1 MTKKPL
7 ELYIHI
13 PFCVKKCAYCDFLSG
28 PSTLEVREAYVNCLI
43 EEICHCKH
51 AGVGD
56 SDNKWAPCDP
66 ENYEVVSAFFGGGT
80 PSILK
85 PDQIRRIMT
94 ALKEVFCWN
103 SDAEVTIEAN
113 PGTVDAEKLRNYL
126 DCGINRISFGLQS
139 ADNEELRKLGRIH
152 TWEEFLDSFHQAR
165 IAGFTNINVDLM
177 SALPGQTK
185 ESWEKTLRQVLA
197 LQPEHIS
204 AYSLIIEEG
213 TPFYQLYEKDVERRD
228 AGEEPEL
235 IPSEEEERAMYEA
248 TGRILKEQGYLHY
261 EISNY
266 AKPGCECRHNLGYW
280 QRRDYL
286 GFGLGA
292 STLLNPVRYK
302 NTEDLEAYLG
312 GDFSKKE
319 FFVLTKDNQIEETMF
334 LGLRVLEG
342 VSKEHFREQFSCELR
357 VVYRKELEKLEQE
370 GLLEEEGD
378 FVRLTS
384 RGIDLSNPVLA
395 EFLLS

>member
-1 MTKKPL
+1 MKEL
-7 ELYIHI
+7 ELYLHI
-13 PFCVKKCAYCDFLSG
+13 PFCVKKCNYCDFLSALAG
-28 PSTLEVREAYVNCLI
+28 EETRAAYVDALL
-43 EEICHCKH
+43 EEIR
-51 AGVGD
+51 GFD
-56 SDNKWAPCDP
+56 EP
-66 ENYEVVSAFFGGGT
+66 EDYEVVTVFFGGGT
-80 PSILK
+80 PSIL
-85 PDQIRRIMT
+85 PGQAIFRIME
-94 ALKEVFCWN
+94 ALREKFSFRKE
-103 SDAEVTIEAN
+103 AEITLEAN
-113 PGTVDAEKLRNYL
+113 PGTVDKEKLSFYKKA
-126 DCGINRISFGLQS
+126 GINRLSFGLQS
-139 ADNEELRKLGRIH
+139 ADAEELKKLGRIH
-152 TWEEFLDSFHQAR
+152 TWEKFLESFQLAR
-165 IAGFTNINVDLM
+165 EAGFSNINVDLM

>member
-1 MTKKPL
+1 MKEL
-7 ELYIHI
+7 ELYLHI
-13 PFCVKKCAYCDFLSG
+13 PFCVKKCNYCDFLSAPAG
-28 PSTLEVREAYVNCLI
+28 EETRAAYVDALL
-43 EEICHCKH
+43 EEIR
-51 AGVGD
+51 GFD
-56 SDNKWAPCDP
+56 EP
-66 ENYEVVSAFFGGGT
+66 EDYEVVTVFFGGGT
-80 PSILK
+80 PSIL
-85 PDQIRRIMT
+85 PGQAIFRIME
-94 ALKEVFCWN
+94 ALREKFSFRKE
-103 SDAEVTIEAN
+103 AEITLEAN
-113 PGTVDAEKLRNYL
+113 PGTVDKEKLSFYKKA
-126 DCGINRISFGLQS
+126 GINRLSFGLQS
-139 ADNEELRKLGRIH
+139 ADAEELKKLGRIH
-152 TWEEFLDSFHQAR
+152 TWAKFLESFQLAR
-165 IAGFTNINVDLM
+165 EAGFSNINVDLM

-342 VSKEHFREQFSCELR
+342 VSKEQFREQFSCELR
-357 VVYRKELEKLEQE
+357 VVYRKELEKLEKE

>member
-1 MTKKPL
+1 MKEL
-7 ELYIHI
+7 ELYLHI
-13 PFCVKKCAYCDFLSG
+13 PFCVKKCNYCDFLSAPAG
-28 PSTLEVREAYVNCLI
+28 EETRAAYVDALL
-43 EEICHCKH
+43 EEIR
-51 AGVGD
+51 GFD
-56 SDNKWAPCDP
+56 EP
-66 ENYEVVSAFFGGGT
+66 EDYEVVTVFFGGGT
-80 PSILK
+80 PSIL
-85 PDQIRRIMT
+85 PGQAIFRIME
-94 ALKEVFCWN
+94 ALREKFSFRKE
-103 SDAEVTIEAN
+103 AEITLEAN
-113 PGTVDAEKLRNYL
+113 PGTVDKEKLSFYKKA
-126 DCGINRISFGLQS
+126 GINRLSFGLQS
-139 ADNEELRKLGRIH
+139 ADAEELKKLGRIH
-152 TWEEFLDSFHQAR
+152 TWEKFLESFQLAR
-165 IAGFTNINVDLM
+165 EAGFSNINVDLM

>member
-1 MTKKPL
+1 MKEL
-7 ELYIHI
+7 ELYLHI
-13 PFCVKKCAYCDFLSG
+13 PFCVKKCNYCDFLSAPAG
-28 PSTLEVREAYVNCLI
+28 EETRAAYVDTLL
-43 EEICHCKH
+43 EEIR
-51 AGVGD
+51 GFD
-56 SDNKWAPCDP
+56 EP
-66 ENYEVVSAFFGGGT
+66 EDYEVVTVFFGGGT
-80 PSILK
+80 PSIL
-85 PDQIRRIMT
+85 PGQAILRIME
-94 ALKEVFCWN
+94 ALREKF
-103 SDAEVTIEAN
+103 SFRKGAEITLEAN
-113 PGTVDAEKLRNYL
+113 PGTVDKEKLSFYKKA
-126 DCGINRISFGLQS
+126 GINRLSFGLQS
-139 ADNEELRKLGRIH
+139 ADAEELKKLGRIH
-152 TWEEFLDSFHQAR
+152 TWEKFLESFQLAR
-165 IAGFTNINVDLM
+165 EAGFSNINVDLM

-266 AKPGCECRHNLGYW
+266 AKPGRECCHNLGYW

-342 VSKEHFREQFSCELR
+342 VSKEQFREQFSCELR
-357 VVYRKELEKLEQE
+357 VVYRKELEKLEKE

>member
-1 MTKKPL
+1 MKEL
-7 ELYIHI
+7 ELYLHI
-13 PFCVKKCAYCDFLSG
+13 PFCVKKCNYCDFLSAPAG
-28 PSTLEVREAYVNCLI
+28 EETRAAYVDALL
-43 EEICHCKH
+43 EEIR
-51 AGVGD
+51 GFD
-56 SDNKWAPCDP
+56 EP
-66 ENYEVVSAFFGGGT
+66 EDYEVVTVFFGGGT
-80 PSILK
+80 PSIL
-85 PDQIRRIMT
+85 PGQAIFRIME
-94 ALKEVFCWN
+94 ALREKF
-103 SDAEVTIEAN
+103 SFRKGAEITLEAN
-113 PGTVDAEKLRNYL
+113 PGTVDKEKLSFYKKA
-126 DCGINRISFGLQS
+126 GINRLSFGLQS
-139 ADNEELRKLGRIH
+139 ADAEELKKLGRIH
-152 TWEEFLDSFHQAR
+152 TWEKFLESFQLAR
-165 IAGFTNINVDLM
+165 EAGFSNINVDLM

-185 ESWEKTLRQVLA
+185 ESWEKTLRQVLV
-197 LQPEHIS
+197 LQPEPIS

-266 AKPGCECRHNLGYW
+266 AKPGRECCHNLGYW

-342 VSKEHFREQFSCELR
+342 VSKEQFREHFSCELN

>member
-1 MTKKPL
+1 MKEL
-7 ELYIHI
+7 ELYLHI
-13 PFCVKKCAYCDFLSG
+13 PFCVKKCNYCDFLSAPAG
-28 PSTLEVREAYVNCLI
+28 EETRAAYVDALL
-43 EEICHCKH
+43 EEIR
-51 AGVGD
+51 GFD
-56 SDNKWAPCDP
+56 EP
-66 ENYEVVSAFFGGGT
+66 EDYEVVTVFFGGGT
-80 PSILK
+80 PSIL
-85 PDQIRRIMT
+85 PGQAIFRIME
-94 ALKEVFCWN
+94 ALREKF
-103 SDAEVTIEAN
+103 SFRKGAEITLEAN
-113 PGTVDAEKLRNYL
+113 PGTVDKEKLSFYKKA
-126 DCGINRISFGLQS
+126 GINRLSFGLQS
-139 ADNEELRKLGRIH
+139 ADAEELKKLGRIH
-152 TWEEFLDSFHQAR
+152 TWEKFLESFQLAR
-165 IAGFTNINVDLM
+165 EAGFSNINVDLM

-266 AKPGCECRHNLGYW
+266 AKPGRECCHNLGYW
-280 QRRDYL
+280 QRRNYL

>member
-1 MTKKPL
+1 MKEL
-7 ELYIHI
+7 ELYLHI
-13 PFCVKKCAYCDFLSG
+13 PFCVKKCNYCDFLSALAG
-28 PSTLEVREAYVNCLI
+28 EETRAAYVDALL
-43 EEICHCKH
+43 EEIR
-51 AGVGD
+51 GFD
-56 SDNKWAPCDP
+56 EP
-66 ENYEVVSAFFGGGT
+66 EDYEVVTVFFGGGT
-80 PSILK
+80 PSIL
-85 PDQIRRIMT
+85 PGQAIFRIME
-94 ALKEVFCWN
+94 ALREKFSFRKE
-103 SDAEVTIEAN
+103 AEITLEAN
-113 PGTVDAEKLRNYL
+113 PGTVDKEKLSFYKKA
-126 DCGINRISFGLQS
+126 GINRLSFGLQS
-139 ADNEELRKLGRIH
+139 ADAEELKKLGRIH
-152 TWEEFLDSFHQAR
+152 TWEKFLESFQLAR
-165 IAGFTNINVDLM
+165 EAGFSNINVDLM

-357 VVYRKELEKLEQE
+357 VVYRKELEKLEKE

>member
-1 MTKKPL
+1 MKEL
-7 ELYIHI
+7 ELYLHI
-13 PFCVKKCAYCDFLSG
+13 PFCVKKCNYCDFLSASAG
-28 PSTLEVREAYVNCLI
+28 EETRAAYVDALL
-43 EEICHCKH
+43 EEIR
-51 AGVGD
+51 GFD
-56 SDNKWAPCDP
+56 EP
-66 ENYEVVSAFFGGGT
+66 EGYEVVTVFFGGGT
-80 PSILK
+80 PSIL
-85 PDQIRRIMT
+85 PGQAIFRIME
-94 ALKEVFCWN
+94 ALREKF
-103 SDAEVTIEAN
+103 SFRKGAEITLEAN
-113 PGTVDAEKLRNYL
+113 PGTVDKEKLSFYKKA
-126 DCGINRISFGLQS
+126 GINRLSFGLQS
-139 ADNEELRKLGRIH
+139 ADAEELKKLGRIH
-152 TWEEFLDSFHQAR
+152 TWEKFLESFQLAR
-165 IAGFTNINVDLM
+165 EAGFSNINVDLM

-342 VSKEHFREQFSCELR
+342 VSKEQFREQFSCELC
-357 VVYRKELEKLEQE
+357 VVYRKELEKLEKE

>member
-1 MTKKPL
+1 MKEL
-7 ELYIHI
+7 ELYLHI
-13 PFCVKKCAYCDFLSG
+13 PFCVKKCNYCDFLSAPAG
-28 PSTLEVREAYVNCLI
+28 EETRAAYVDALL
-43 EEICHCKH
+43 EEIR
-51 AGVGD
+51 GFD
-56 SDNKWAPCDP
+56 EP
-66 ENYEVVSAFFGGGT
+66 EDYEVVTVFFGGGT
-80 PSILK
+80 PSIL
-85 PDQIRRIMT
+85 PGQAIFRIME
-94 ALKEVFCWN
+94 ALREKF
-103 SDAEVTIEAN
+103 SFRKGAEITLEAN
-113 PGTVDAEKLRNYL
+113 PGTVDKEKLSFYKKA
-126 DCGINRISFGLQS
+126 GINRLSFGLQS
-139 ADNEELRKLGRIH
+139 ADAEELKKLGRIH
-152 TWEEFLDSFHQAR
+152 TWEKFLESFQLAR
-165 IAGFTNINVDLM
+165 EAGFSNINVDLM

-342 VSKEHFREQFSCELR
+342 VSKEQFREQFSCELR
-357 VVYRKELEKLEQE
+357 VVYRKELEKLEKE

>member
-1 MTKKPL
+1 MKEL
-7 ELYIHI
+7 ELYLHI
-13 PFCVKKCAYCDFLSG
+13 PFCVKKCNYCDFLSAPAG
-28 PSTLEVREAYVNCLI
+28 EETRAAYVDALL
-43 EEICHCKH
+43 EEIR
-51 AGVGD
+51 GFD
-56 SDNKWAPCDP
+56 EP
-66 ENYEVVSAFFGGGT
+66 EDYEVVTVFFGGGT
-80 PSILK
+80 PSIL
-85 PDQIRRIMT
+85 PGQAIFRIME
-94 ALKEVFCWN
+94 ALREKF
-103 SDAEVTIEAN
+103 SFRKGAEITLEAN
-113 PGTVDAEKLRNYL
+113 PGTVDKEKLSFYKKA
-126 DCGINRISFGLQS
+126 GINRLSFGLQS
-139 ADNEELRKLGRIH
+139 ADAEELKKLGRIH
-152 TWEEFLDSFHQAR
+152 TWEKFLESFQLAR
-165 IAGFTNINVDLM
+165 EAGFSNINVDLM

-266 AKPGCECRHNLGYW
+266 AKPGRECCHNLGYW

-342 VSKEHFREQFSCELR
+342 VSKEQFREQFSCELR
-357 VVYRKELEKLEQE
+357 VVYRKELEKLEKE

-384 RGIDLSNPVLA
+384 RGIDLSNPVLT

>member
-1 MTKKPL
+1 MKEL
-7 ELYIHI
+7 ELYLHI
-13 PFCVKKCAYCDFLSG
+13 PFCVKKCNYCDFLSASAG
-28 PSTLEVREAYVNCLI
+28 EETRAAYVDALL
-43 EEICHCKH
+43 EEIR
-51 AGVGD
+51 GFD
-56 SDNKWAPCDP
+56 EP
-66 ENYEVVSAFFGGGT
+66 EGYEVVTVFFGGGT
-80 PSILK
+80 PSIL
-85 PDQIRRIMT
+85 PGQAIFRIME
-94 ALKEVFCWN
+94 ALREKF
-103 SDAEVTIEAN
+103 SFRKGAEITLEAN
-113 PGTVDAEKLRNYL
+113 PGTVDKEKLSFYKKA
-126 DCGINRISFGLQS
+126 GINRLSFGLQS
-139 ADNEELRKLGRIH
+139 ADAEELKKLGRIH
-152 TWEEFLDSFHQAR
+152 TWEKFLESFQLAR
-165 IAGFTNINVDLM
+165 EAGFSNINVDLM

-342 VSKEHFREQFSCELR
+342 VSKEQFREQFSCELR
-357 VVYRKELEKLEQE
+357 VVYRKELEKLEKE

>member
-1 MTKKPL
+1 MKEL
-7 ELYIHI
+7 ELYLHI
-13 PFCVKKCAYCDFLSG
+13 PFCVKKCNYCDFLSA
-28 PSTLEVREAYVNCLI
+28 PAEEETRAAYVDALL
-43 EEICHCKH
+43 EEIR
-51 AGVGD
+51 GFE
-56 SDNKWAPCDP
+56 DP
-66 ENYEVVSAFFGGGT
+66 EDYEVVTVFFGGGT
-80 PSILK
+80 PSIL
-85 PDQIRRIMT
+85 PGQEIFRIME
-94 ALKEVFCWN
+94 ALREKF
-103 SDAEVTIEAN
+103 SFRKGAEITLEAN
-113 PGTVDAEKLRNYL
+113 PGTVDKEKLVCYKKA
-126 DCGINRISFGLQS
+126 GINRLSFGLQS
-139 ADNEELRKLGRIH
+139 ADAEELKKLGRIH
-152 TWEEFLDSFHQAR
+152 TWEKFLESFQLAR
-165 IAGFTNINVDLM
+165 EAGFSNINVDLM

-213 TPFYQLYEKDVERRD
+213 TLFYQLYEKDVERRD

-235 IPSEEEERAMYEA
+235 LPSEEEERAMYEA

-266 AKPGCECRHNLGYW
+266 AKPGRECRHNLGYW

-342 VSKEHFREQFSCELR
+342 VSKEKFREQFSCELR

>member
-1 MTKKPL
+1 MMKEL
-7 ELYIHI
+7 ELYLHI
-13 PFCVKKCAYCDFLSG
+13 PFCVKKCNYCDFLSAPAG
-28 PSTLEVREAYVNCLI
+28 EETRAAYVDALL
-43 EEICHCKH
+43 EEIR
-51 AGVGD
+51 GFD
-56 SDNKWAPCDP
+56 EP
-66 ENYEVVSAFFGGGT
+66 EDYEVVTVFFGGGT
-80 PSILK
+80 PSIL
-85 PDQIRRIMT
+85 PGQAIFRIME
-94 ALKEVFCWN
+94 ALREKFSFRKE
-103 SDAEVTIEAN
+103 AEITLEAN
-113 PGTVDAEKLRNYL
+113 PGTVDKEKLSFYKKA
-126 DCGINRISFGLQS
+126 GINRLSFGLQS
-139 ADNEELRKLGRIH
+139 ADAEELKKLGRIH
-152 TWEEFLDSFHQAR
+152 TWEKFLESFQLAR
-165 IAGFTNINVDLM
+165 EAGFSNINVDLM

-342 VSKEHFREQFSCELR
+342 VSKEQFREQFSCELR
-357 VVYRKELEKLEQE
+357 VVYRKELEKLEKE

>member
-1 MTKKPL
+1 MKEL
-7 ELYIHI
+7 ELYLHI
-13 PFCVKKCAYCDFLSG
+13 PFCVKKCNYCDFLSAPAG
-28 PSTLEVREAYVNCLI
+28 EETRAAYVDALL
-43 EEICHCKH
+43 EEIR
-51 AGVGD
+51 GFD
-56 SDNKWAPCDP
+56 EP
-66 ENYEVVSAFFGGGT
+66 EDYEVVTVFFGGGT
-80 PSILK
+80 PSIL
-85 PDQIRRIMT
+85 PGQAIFRIME
-94 ALKEVFCWN
+94 ALREKF
-103 SDAEVTIEAN
+103 SFRKGAEITLEAN
-113 PGTVDAEKLRNYL
+113 PGTVDKEKLSFYKKA
-126 DCGINRISFGLQS
+126 GINRLSFGLQS
-139 ADNEELRKLGRIH
+139 ADAEELEKLGRIH
-152 TWEEFLDSFHQAR
+152 TWEKFLESFQLAR
-165 IAGFTNINVDLM
+165 EAGFSNINVDLM

-228 AGEEPEL
+228 VGEEPEL

-292 STLLNPVRYK
+292 STLLSPVRYK

-342 VSKEHFREQFSCELR
+342 VSKEQFREQFSCELR
-357 VVYRKELEKLEQE
+357 VVYRKELEKLEKE

>member
-1 MTKKPL
+1 MKEL
-7 ELYIHI
+7 ELYLHI
-13 PFCVKKCAYCDFLSG
+13 PFCVKKCNYCDFLSA
-28 PSTLEVREAYVNCLI
+28 PAEEETRAAYVDALL
-43 EEICHCKH
+43 EEIR
-51 AGVGD
+51 GFE
-56 SDNKWAPCDP
+56 DP
-66 ENYEVVSAFFGGGT
+66 EDYEVVTVFFGGGT
-80 PSILK
+80 PSIL
-85 PDQIRRIMT
+85 PGQEIFRIMED
-94 ALKEVFCWN
+94 LREKF
-103 SDAEVTIEAN
+103 SFRKGAEITLEAN
-113 PGTVDAEKLRNYL
+113 PGTVDKEKLSCYKKA
-126 DCGINRISFGLQS
+126 GINRLSFGLQS
-139 ADNEELRKLGRIH
+139 GRAEELKKLGRIH
-152 TWEEFLDSFHQAR
+152 TWEKFLESFQLAR
-165 IAGFTNINVDLM
+165 EAGFSNINVDLM

-235 IPSEEEERAMYEA
+235 LPSEEEERAMYEA

-266 AKPGCECRHNLGYW
+266 AKPGRECRHNLGYW

-342 VSKEHFREQFSCELR
+342 VSKEKFREQFSCELR

>member
-1 MTKKPL
+1 MKEL
-7 ELYIHI
+7 ELYLHI
-13 PFCVKKCAYCDFLSG
+13 PFCVKKCNYCDFLSAPAG
-28 PSTLEVREAYVNCLI
+28 EETRAAYVDALL
-43 EEICHCKH
+43 EEIR
-51 AGVGD
+51 GFD
-56 SDNKWAPCDP
+56 EP
-66 ENYEVVSAFFGGGT
+66 EDYEVVTVFFGGGT
-80 PSILK
+80 PSIL
-85 PDQIRRIMT
+85 PGQAIFRIME
-94 ALKEVFCWN
+94 ALREKF
-103 SDAEVTIEAN
+103 SFRKGAEITLEAN
-113 PGTVDAEKLRNYL
+113 PGTVDKEKLSFYRKA
-126 DCGINRISFGLQS
+126 GINRLSFGLQS
-139 ADNEELRKLGRIH
+139 ADAEELKKLGRIH
-152 TWEEFLDSFHQAR
+152 TWEKFLESFQLAR
-165 IAGFTNINVDLM
+165 EAGFSNINVDLM

-197 LQPEHIS
+197 LRPEHIS

-342 VSKEHFREQFSCELR
+342 VSKEQFREQFSCELR
-357 VVYRKELEKLEQE
+357 VVYRKELEKLEKE

>member
-1 MTKKPL
+1 MKEL
-7 ELYIHI
+7 ELYLHI
-13 PFCVKKCAYCDFLSG
+13 PFCVKKCNYCDFLSA
-28 PSTLEVREAYVNCLI
+28 PAEEETRAAYVDALL
-43 EEICHCKH
+43 EEIR
-51 AGVGD
+51 GFE
-56 SDNKWAPCDP
+56 DP
-66 ENYEVVSAFFGGGT
+66 EDYEVVTVFFGGGT
-80 PSILK
+80 PSIL
-85 PDQIRRIMT
+85 PGQEIFRIME
-94 ALKEVFCWN
+94 ALREKFSFCKG
-103 SDAEVTIEAN
+103 AEITLEAN
-113 PGTVDAEKLRNYL
+113 PGTVDKEKLVCYKKA
-126 DCGINRISFGLQS
+126 GINRLSFGLQS
-139 ADNEELRKLGRIH
+139 ADAEELKKLGRIH
-152 TWEEFLDSFHQAR
+152 TWEKFLESFQLAR
-165 IAGFTNINVDLM
+165 EAGFSNINVDLM

-235 IPSEEEERAMYEA
+235 LPSEEEERAMYEA

-266 AKPGCECRHNLGYW
+266 AKPGRECRHNLGYW

-342 VSKEHFREQFSCELR
+342 VSKEKFREQFSCELR

>member
-1 MTKKPL
+1 MKEL
-7 ELYIHI
+7 ELYLHI
-13 PFCVKKCAYCDFLSG
+13 PFCVKKCNYCDFLSAPAG
-28 PSTLEVREAYVNCLI
+28 EETRAAYVDALL
-43 EEICHCKH
+43 EEIR
-51 AGVGD
+51 GFD
-56 SDNKWAPCDP
+56 EP
-66 ENYEVVSAFFGGGT
+66 EDYEVVTVFFGGGT
-80 PSILK
+80 PSIL
-85 PDQIRRIMT
+85 PGQAIFRIME
-94 ALKEVFCWN
+94 ALREKF
-103 SDAEVTIEAN
+103 SFRKGAEITLEAN
-113 PGTVDAEKLRNYL
+113 PGTVDKEKLSFYRKA
-126 DCGINRISFGLQS
+126 GINRLSFGLQS
-139 ADNEELRKLGRIH
+139 ADAEELKKLGRIH
-152 TWEEFLDSFHQAR
+152 TWEKFLESFQLAR
-165 IAGFTNINVDLM
+165 EAGFSNINVDLM

-266 AKPGCECRHNLGYW
+266 AKPGRECCHNLGYW

-342 VSKEHFREQFSCELR
+342 VSKEQFREHFSCELR
-357 VVYRKELEKLEQE
+357 VVYRKELEKLEKE

>member
-1 MTKKPL
+1 MKEL
-7 ELYIHI
+7 ELYLHI
-13 PFCVKKCAYCDFLSG
+13 PFCVKKCNYCDFLSAPAG
-28 PSTLEVREAYVNCLI
+28 EETRAAYVDALL
-43 EEICHCKH
+43 EEIR
-51 AGVGD
+51 GFD
-56 SDNKWAPCDP
+56 EP
-66 ENYEVVSAFFGGGT
+66 EDYEVVTVFFGGGT
-80 PSILK
+80 PSIL
-85 PDQIRRIMT
+85 PGQAIFRIM
-94 ALKEVFCWN
+94 EVLREKF
-103 SDAEVTIEAN
+103 SFRKGAEITLEAN
-113 PGTVDAEKLRNYL
+113 PGTVDKEKLSFYKKA
-126 DCGINRISFGLQS
+126 GINRLSFGLQS
-139 ADNEELRKLGRIH
+139 ADAEELKKLGRIH
-152 TWEEFLDSFHQAR
+152 TWEKFLESFQLAR
-165 IAGFTNINVDLM
+165 EAGFSNINVDLM

-235 IPSEEEERAMYEA
+235 LPSEEEERAMYEA

-266 AKPGCECRHNLGYW
+266 AKPGRECCHNLGYW

-292 STLLNPVRYK
+292 ATLLNPVRYK
-302 NTEDLEAYLG
+302 NTENLEAYLG

-342 VSKEHFREQFSCELR
+342 VSKEQFREHFSCELN

>member
-1 MTKKPL
+1 MKEL
-7 ELYIHI
+7 ELYLHI
-13 PFCVKKCAYCDFLSG
+13 PFCVKKCNYCDFLSA
-28 PSTLEVREAYVNCLI
+28 PAEEETRAAYVDALL
-43 EEICHCKH
+43 EEIR
-51 AGVGD
+51 GFE
-56 SDNKWAPCDP
+56 DP
-66 ENYEVVSAFFGGGT
+66 EDYEVVTVFFGGGT
-80 PSILK
+80 PSIL
-85 PDQIRRIMT
+85 PGQEIFRIME
-94 ALKEVFCWN
+94 ALREKF
-103 SDAEVTIEAN
+103 SFRKRAEITLEAN
-113 PGTVDAEKLRNYL
+113 PGTVDKEKLSCYKKA
-126 DCGINRISFGLQS
+126 GINRLSFGLQS
-139 ADNEELRKLGRIH
+139 ADAEELKKLGRIH
-152 TWEEFLDSFHQAR
+152 TWEKFLESFQLAR
-165 IAGFTNINVDLM
+165 EAGFSNINVDLM

-213 TPFYQLYEKDVERRD
+213 TLFYQLYEKDVERRD

-235 IPSEEEERAMYEA
+235 LPSEEEERAMYEA

-266 AKPGCECRHNLGYW
+266 AKPGRECRHNLGYW

-292 STLLNPVRYK
+292 ATLLNPVRYK

-342 VSKEHFREQFSCELR
+342 VSKEKFREQFSCELR

-370 GLLEEEGD
+370 GLLEEDGD

>member
-1 MTKKPL
+1 MKEL
-7 ELYIHI
+7 ELYLHI
-13 PFCVKKCAYCDFLSG
+13 PFCVKKCNYCDFLSAPAG
-28 PSTLEVREAYVNCLI
+28 EETRAAYVDALL
-43 EEICHCKH
+43 EEIR
-51 AGVGD
+51 GFD
-56 SDNKWAPCDP
+56 EP
-66 ENYEVVSAFFGGGT
+66 EDYEVVTVFFGGGT
-80 PSILK
+80 PSIL
-85 PDQIRRIMT
+85 PGQAIFRIM
-94 ALKEVFCWN
+94 EVLREKF
-103 SDAEVTIEAN
+103 SFRKGAEITLEAN
-113 PGTVDAEKLRNYL
+113 PGTVDKEKLSFYKKA
-126 DCGINRISFGLQS
+126 GINRLSFGLQS
-139 ADNEELRKLGRIH
+139 ADAEELKKLGRIH
-152 TWEEFLDSFHQAR
+152 TWEKFLESFQLAR
-165 IAGFTNINVDLM
+165 EAGFSNINVDLM

-235 IPSEEEERAMYEA
+235 LPSEEEERAMYEA

-266 AKPGCECRHNLGYW
+266 AKPGRECCHNLGYW

-292 STLLNPVRYK
+292 ATLLNPVRYK

-342 VSKEHFREQFSCELR
+342 VSKEKFREQFSCELR
-357 VVYRKELEKLEQE
+357 VVYRKELEKLEEE